1 MVNSGLGSRGLL
13 ENCGEGKQ
21 GYKMDLRKPSF
32 PLRGWW
38 VMTFLYIF
46 LPILILTPVQ
56 LEEGC
61 SSRENNI
68 ISEGE

>member
-1 MVNSGLGSRGLL
+1 MVSSRPGSRGLL

-21 GYKMDLRKPSF
+21 GYKMDMRKPSF
-32 PLRGWW
+32 PLWDWW

-46 LPILILTPVQ
+46 LPILILTPGQ

-68 ISEGE
+68 ISQGE